1 MTSASYSPPRS
12 AERAVRHCGDSSE
25 RCMGSIWLPSRSTAG
40 GLRACRP
47 PAAVRRPRVGRRQAQ
62 CKMFLPRSEG
72 RWAVDAYPIKSSY
85 HVRDYYFGE
94 RLIPEMLGKRDAPE
108 GVVAETW
115 EISDYRQTTGTVANG
130 PYAGRTLHDLVEE
143 FPDELVGE
151 GWHGPHFP
159 LLIKFLD
166 ASNMLPV
173 HLHADDKIAR
183 EKHGEPHG
191 KTEAWH
197 ILWAAADA
205 TILAGVEKDLSREEL
220 VAAFKAQDYGAVMP
234 RRGIRPGDTVYVPGG
249 ILHTFGPD
257 TLILEVQQTSDL
269 GQFVM
274 PFDLYGNRLDEE
286 EWDANI
292 EATLDELKTD
302 YLPHPNPGLVLEDGA
317 NRRVMCCAGPHF
329 ALERWTLSEAY
340 TEPSH
345 PRRFLTLSNVGA
357 GTGELGYEDGAEKLG
372 RAESCILPAAIG
384 EVRLGSRT
392 GEATLVACYVPDLER
407 DVVGPLREAGYSDE
421 EIRALGEVEI

>member
-1 MTSASYSPPRS
+1 M
-12 AERAVRHCGDSSE
+12 
-25 RCMGSIWLPSRSTAG
+25 
-40 GLRACRP
+40 
-47 PAAVRRPRVGRRQAQ
+47 
-62 CKMFLPRSEG
+62 
-72 RWAVDAYPIKSSY
+72 DAYPIKLSY

-94 RLIPEMLGKRDAPE
+94 RLIPELLGKSDAPE

-115 EISDYRQTTGTVANG
+115 EISDYRETTGTVANG
-130 PYAGRTLHDLVEE
+130 PYAGRTLHELVEE

-151 GWHGPHFP
+151 GWRGPHFP

-166 ASNMLPV
+166 ASRLLPV
-173 HLHADDKIAR
+173 HLHADDETAR

-205 TILAGVEKDLSREEL
+205 TILAGVEKDLSPEEL
-220 VAAFKAQDYGAVMP
+220 IEAFKAQDYGAVMP
-234 RRGIRPGDTVYVPGG
+234 RQGIRPGDTVYVPGG

-274 PFDLYGNRLDEE
+274 PFDLYGNRLDEQQ
-286 EWDANI
+286 WDANI

-302 YLPHPNPGLVLEDGA
+302 YLPRPNPGLVLEDGP
-317 NRRVMCCAGPHF
+317 NRRVLCCAGPHF
-329 ALERWTLSEAY
+329 ALERWTLSEPY

-345 PRRFLTLSNVGA
+345 PRRFLTLSNIGA
-357 GTGELGYEDGAEKLG
+357 GTVELEFEDGSETLG
-372 RAESCILPAAIG
+372 RAESCVLPAAIG
-384 EVRLGSRT
+384 EVRIASAT

-407 DVVGPLREAGYSDE
+407 DIVGPLREAGYSDE

>member
-1 MTSASYSPPRS
+1 
-12 AERAVRHCGDSSE
+12 
-25 RCMGSIWLPSRSTAG
+25 
-40 GLRACRP
+40 
-47 PAAVRRPRVGRRQAQ
+47 
-62 CKMFLPRSEG
+62 
-72 RWAVDAYPIKSSY
+72 VDAYPIKLSY

-108 GVVAETW
+108 GVVAEIW
-115 EISDYRQTTGTVANG
+115 EISDYRETTGTVANG

-151 GWHGPHFP
+151 GWRGPHFP

-166 ASNMLPV
+166 ASNRLPV
-173 HLHADDKIAR
+173 HLHADDETAR
-183 EKHGEPHG
+183 KKHGEPHG

-197 ILWAAADA
+197 ILWAADDA
-205 TILAGVEKDLSREEL
+205 TILAGVENDLSREEL
-220 VAAFKAQDYGAVMP
+220 VAAFKVQHYEAVMP
-234 RRGIRPGDTVYVPGG
+234 RHGIQVGDTVYVPGG

-286 EWDANI
+286 EWDVNI

-302 YLPHPNPGLVLEDGA
+302 YLPRPNPGLVLEDEA

-329 ALERWTLSEAY
+329 VLER
-340 TEPSH
+340 
-345 PRRFLTLSNVGA
+345 
-357 GTGELGYEDGAEKLG
+357 
-372 RAESCILPAAIG
+372 
-384 EVRLGSRT
+384 
-392 GEATLVACYVPDLER
+392 
-407 DVVGPLREAGYSDE
+407 
-421 EIRALGEVEI
+421 

>member
-1 MTSASYSPPRS
+1 
-12 AERAVRHCGDSSE
+12 
-25 RCMGSIWLPSRSTAG
+25 
-40 GLRACRP
+40 
-47 PAAVRRPRVGRRQAQ
+47 
-62 CKMFLPRSEG
+62 
-72 RWAVDAYPIKSSY
+72 VDAYPIKLSY
-85 HVRDYYFGE
+85 HVRDYYFGD

-115 EISDYRQTTGTVANG
+115 EISDYRETTGTVANG
-130 PYAGRTLHDLVEE
+130 PYAGRTLHELVQE

-151 GWHGPHFP
+151 GWRGPHFP

-173 HLHADDKIAR
+173 HLHADDETAR

-197 ILWAAADA
+197 ILWAADDA
-205 TILAGVEKDLSREEL
+205 KILAGVENDLSREEL
-220 VAAFKAQDYGAVMP
+220 VDAFKAQHYESVMP
-234 RRGIRPGDTVYVPGG
+234 QHKIRPGDTVYVPGG
-249 ILHTFGPD
+249 ILHTFGPG

-274 PFDLYGNRLDEE
+274 PFDLYGNRLNEE

-302 YLPHPNPGLVLEDGA
+302 YLPRPNPGLVLEDDA
-317 NRRVMCCAGPHF
+317 NRRVLCCAGPHF
-329 ALERWTLSEAY
+329 ALERWTLTETR

-345 PRRFLTLSNVGA
+345 PRRFLTLSNVGD
-357 GTGELGYEDGAEKLG
+357 GPVELDYEGGSETLG
-372 RAESCILPAAIG
+372 RAESCVLPAAMG
-384 EVRLGSRT
+384 EVSVIPPRT

-407 DVVGPLREAGYSDE
+407 DVVEPLREAGYSDE
-421 EIRALGEVEI
+421 DIRALGEVGI